1 MCILPQLN
9 KCQGTEGDEE
19 LCSRQREQCVQ
30 KLGNEKEICISLRSF
45 SYQEQRREGI
55 RSFLSFPWI
64 QSLPWGGSEIAQVC
78 LWHFTTSLL
87 ILFFSSLFF
96 HLANIFLF
104 IQALQCT
111 TTTRNVSTLKAP
123 LIPKFANL
131 LSIPSEFLVTQG
143 SCSHQVVT
151 GQLPD

>member
-78 LWHFTTSLL
+78 LWNFTTSLL

-96 HLANIFLF
+96 LQLIF
-104 IQALQCT
+104 
-111 TTTRNVSTLKAP
+111 
-123 LIPKFANL
+123 
-131 LSIPSEFLVTQG
+131 
-143 SCSHQVVT
+143 SCSSKPSNVPQLPEMFQLLKLHLFPNLPTFFPSHQNFQSLRAAVLT
-151 GQLPD
+151 KLGGQLT